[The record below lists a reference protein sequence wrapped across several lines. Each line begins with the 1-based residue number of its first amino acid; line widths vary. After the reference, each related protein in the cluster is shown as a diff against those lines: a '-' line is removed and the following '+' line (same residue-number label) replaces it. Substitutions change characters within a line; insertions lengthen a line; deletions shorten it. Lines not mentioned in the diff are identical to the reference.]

1 MNRTV
6 KNIRYFLSLFKLRVH
21 YVYEACQA
29 VEGIHEITWL
39 KTLNLNIDC
48 KCRFEMQVTI
58 IH

>member
-29 VEGIHEITWL
+29 VEGIHEIT
-39 KTLNLNIDC
+39 
-48 KCRFEMQVTI
+48 
-58 IH
+58 